1 MGVDDRHGGIVKDP
15 IYFLLLG
22 LGIGSLYA
30 MIGAAMVTA
39 FKGAGVIHFGLPA
52 MAQYTLFS
60 YYELRNTSAGFGG
73 DIRLPWVNFIP
84 KKIPITRG
92 IHITL
97 PHIPVQIRLH
107 SQSVHKLVNGTSV
120 VTKVSG
126 SLSFVPAFLISM
138 ALAVLT
144 GLMVH
149 FLVFRPLR
157 NAAPLGKVVAAIAV
171 SGYFVGICQLNFH
184 DLNNPEP
191 TPLLP
196 NQGIKNF
203 LGLGLGP
210 NVHAPRL
217 YDRSNLW
224 LALIA
229 VAIGVG
235 LYVIYRVTRFG
246 IATRAAAG
254 NEKGAV
260 LLGYSPE
267 FLAAANWVIASV
279 VASFAAIIVADHAG
293 AITPIQLESLVG
305 AFLAAMLVGGLNS
318 ILLATL
324 GGLALGM
331 VETFSTSWLRAQHWF
346 PISLRSGV
354 KEALPL
360 VVISLILFLRGKSL
374 PIRGTIEQ
382 KRLPLVPYPRRAVQY
397 TLILS
402 TLAVLSAF
410 FWRNFLDK
418 TWGFALSTTIIY
430 AIFGLSLVVI
440 AGYVGQISLGNL
452 ALAGTAAFV
461 MVRMTA
467 NGSLQGTNLAKITGP
482 GLPWLP
488 AMLIGV
494 VASVLV
500 GVILGLPALR
510 VRGVQLAVVTIAA
523 AELLRT
529 MFFENDKATG
539 LRAGVPGFVPRPT
552 FFGAYLG
559 APGCNIPIGT
569 EGKTCKSVGINP
581 NLTIMCLVF
590 LVACAWL
597 VMNVRR
603 SGTGRRFLSVRANE
617 RAAAAAGVNV
627 PRTKLLG
634 FAISAGL
641 AGVAG
646 CLIAFQQDSVASANF
661 PYQAL
666 FPLLTFAYLAGITSI
681 NGAMLGSAASVGII
695 AFFNRWAFHSSNIDL
710 YTPVI
715 GGVAVIVTAVFN
727 PQGQAVF
734 FQPIMRYA
742 GDWLIKARVKEWGSF
757 VRRYVPWIIGGLIV
771 GYLWW
776 PARVHSYNKFWMPVI
791 GAWFS
796 VTLVRQISLGIY
808 HKIRKRSVAA
818 QSAAGSAQ
826 EAHA

>member
-1 MGVDDRHGGIVKDP
+1 VKDP
-15 IYFLLLG
+15 IFFLLLG

-30 MIGAAMVTA
+30 MMGAAMVTA
-39 FKGAGVIHFGLPA
+39 YKGAGVIHFGLPA
-52 MAQYTLFS
+52 MAQYGLFS
-60 YYELRNTSAGFGG
+60 YFELRNPSTGFGG
-73 DIRLPWVNFIP
+73 DIRLPWFDFLP
-84 KKIPITRG
+84 DKIPFTRG
-92 IHITL
+92 IALHL
-97 PHIPVQIRLH
+97 PNIPVKIRLKH
-107 SQSVHKLVNGTSV
+107 QTPNI
-120 VTKVSG
+120 SG
-126 SLSFVPAFLISM
+126 AMSFLPAFLIAV
-138 ALAVLT
+138 ALAAVI
-144 GLMVH
+144 GLMIH

-157 NAAPLGKVVAAIAV
+157 HAAPLGKVVAAIAV
-171 SGYFVGICQLNFH
+171 SGYFVGICQLNFR
-184 DLNNPEP
+184 DLNNPN
-191 TPLLP
+191 TKSILP
-196 NQGIKNF
+196 SKGLKNL
-203 LGLGLGP
+203 LGLGIGP
-210 NVHAPRL
+210 NPKTPRL
-217 YDRSNLW
+217 YDESNLW

-229 VAIGVG
+229 VGIGVG
-235 LYVIYRVTRFG
+235 LYLIYRYTRFG

-279 VASFAAIIVADHAG
+279 VATVGTILVANHAG
-293 AITPIQLESLVG
+293 TITPIQLASLVG

-318 ILLATL
+318 IILATV
-324 GGLALGM
+324 GGLSLGM

-346 PISLRSGV
+346 PMWLRSGV

-360 VVISLILFLRGKSL
+360 VVIAGILFLRGKKL

-382 KRLPLVPYPRRAVQY
+382 RRLPLVPYPRRAVQY
-397 TLILS
+397 TVILS
-402 TLAVLSAF
+402 TLAILSSF
-410 FWRNFLDK
+410 FFRNLLSK
-418 TWGFALSTTIIY
+418 TWGLALSTTVIY
-430 AIFGLSLVVI
+430 TIFGLSLVVI

-452 ALAGTAAFV
+452 ALAGTAAFL

-467 NGSLQGTNLAKITGP
+467 NGTKQGTNLARIAGP
-482 GLPWLP
+482 GMPWIP

-494 VASVLV
+494 IGAVIV
-500 GVILGLPALR
+500 GVVLGIPALR

-529 MFFENDKATG
+529 MFFENEKATG

-559 APGCNIPIGT
+559 SPGCNIPLGSNST
-569 EGKTCKSVGINP
+569 QVCGSVGINP

-590 LVACAWL
+590 LVLCVWF

-661 PYQAL
+661 PYGAL

-681 NGAMLGSAASVGII
+681 NGAMLGASASVGLV
-695 AFFNRWAFHSSNIDL
+695 AFFNRWAFHSANIDL

-715 GGVAVIVTAVFN
+715 GGIAVVLTAVIH
-727 PQGQAVF
+727 PEGQAVF

-742 GDWLIKARVKEWGSF
+742 GNWVRNARAKEWTSW
-757 VRRYVPWIIGGLIV
+757 VRRYLGWILGGALV

-776 PARVHSYNKFWMPVI
+776 PARVSSYHKFWMPAI
-791 GAWFS
+791 GAWVG
-796 VTLVRQISLGIY
+796 VTLVRQIVLGVI
-808 HKIRKRSVAA
+808 KSINAK
-818 QSAAGSAQ
+818 SAAKSGKDSNSAQ
-826 EAHA
+826 GVHA